1 VQEIVHGIVRQFVR
15 RIARLELYFFR
26 FFIKRPPALAPP
38 SFRVALPDGAG
49 HAGSLPRRHA
59 SAQNSV
65 ALPPQPSAPPPP
77 PPQNDGLPTYD
88 EAMQQKEGDNET

>member
-15 RIARLELYFFR
+15 RIAHEESYFFR

-38 SFRVALPDGAG
+38 LFRVALPDGAG
-49 HAGSLPRRHA
+49 QAGFLPRRHA
-59 SAQNSV
+59 SAHNSV
-65 ALPPQPSAPPPP
+65 ALSPQPSAPP